1 MYFPYDN
8 QFLNEEYI
16 TNNTIYIKEFKKKDV
31 LMPDMENKKTKK
43 YKFPYFYILTYNTV
57 FPFCKK

>member
-43 YKFPYFYILTYNTV
+43 YRQSS
-57 FPFCKK
+57 